1 MKTKI
6 YYFGGI
12 LPKAI
17 TRSPSVMI
25 CLLVCRLYPSS
36 EAAVSFWAAH
46 SKSQYH
52 QPLYGFLSGFP
63 LVGGQAWFSWKPFSS
78 YSHSRSGRQ
87 PWAQH
92 CSHWCSH
99 FPTHSSLTAK
109 LPWCIFRDHP
119 HPRSLQETT
128 FFLHYLS
135 KWGFTVIRL
144 KVGMFMNLADLNGKL
159 NIGNTTTFEKLS
171 TNPLWGWLICF
182 L

>member
-17 TRSPSVMI
+17 TRSPSVII

-52 QPLYGFLSGFP
+52 QPLYRFLSGFP

-78 YSHSRSGRQ
+78 YSHSWSGRQ

-99 FPTHSSLTAK
+99 FPTHSSLMAK
-109 LPWCIFRDHP
+109 LPWCIFHDHP
-119 HPRSLQETT
+119 HPRSLPSGDNIRPSLFVKMGIHRNPFESW
-128 FFLHYLS
+128 YVYELS
-135 KWGFTVIRL
+135 RPQWKIKYW
-144 KVGMFMNLADLNGKL
+144 
-159 NIGNTTTFEKLS
+159 
-171 TNPLWGWLICF
+171 
-182 L
+182 